1 MEIEMLKGF
10 RNVALPDE
18 MKERIT
24 KKCTAELSK
33 KEENKMKKI
42 FKKPISIMVA
52 VIACICLS
60 VTALAASGQLDG
72 FLEDIKNWNGAITGQ
87 VYKQATEEIKVNVAA
102 NDNQL
107 VVNAEF
113 VKVDKPP
120 YNVQEFLQIGA
131 YKILDSN
138 GKVVIEGNT
147 SEAAEI
153 TDGFAEMKINTEGL
167 ESGSYTLVISSFVGS
182 KKAEQPLDIFGNWVC
197 EFEY

>member
-1 MEIEMLKGF
+1 MGIEMLKGF
-10 RNVALPDE
+10 RNVAMPDK
-18 MKERIT
+18 MKERIM
-24 KKCTAELSK
+24 KKCTAELCK

-42 FKKPISIMVA
+42 FKKPVAIIVA
-52 VIACICLS
+52 VVACICLS

-72 FLEDIKNWNGAITGQ
+72 FLEDIKSWNGAITGE
-87 VYKQATEEIKVNVAA
+87 VYKQATEEIKVNVTSA
-102 NDNQL
+102 DNQL
-107 VVNAEF
+107 IVTTEF

-138 GKVVIEGNT
+138 GNVVIEGNT

-153 TDGFAEMKINTEGL
+153 TDGMAEIKIDTDGL

-182 KKAEQPLDIFGNWVC
+182 KKAEQPLEIFGDWVC
-197 EFEY
+197 EFEW

>member
-10 RNVALPDE
+10 KSVAMPDE
-18 MKERIT
+18 MKERIM
-24 KKCTAELSK
+24 KKCTAELCK

-113 VKVDKPP
+113 VRVDKPP

-153 TDGFAEMKINTEGL
+153 KDGLAEMKINTNEL

-182 KKAEQPLDIFGNWVC
+182 KKAEQPLEIFGNWVC

>member
-1 MEIEMLKGF
+1 MEMEILKDF
-10 RNVALPDE
+10 RNVAMPDE
-18 MKERIT
+18 MKERIM
-24 KKCTAELSK
+24 KKCTAELCK

-42 FKKPISIMVA
+42 FKKPVAIMVA
-52 VIACICLS
+52 VVACICLS

-72 FLEDIKNWNGAITGQ
+72 FLEDIKSWNGAITGE
-87 VYKQATEEIKVNVAA
+87 VYKQATEEIKVNVTSA
-102 NDNQL
+102 DNQL
-107 VVNAEF
+107 IVTTEF

-138 GKVVIEGNT
+138 GNVVIEGNT

-153 TDGFAEMKINTEGL
+153 TDGMAEIKIDTDGL

-182 KKAEQPLDIFGNWVC
+182 KKAEQPLEIFGDWVC
-197 EFEY
+197 EFEW